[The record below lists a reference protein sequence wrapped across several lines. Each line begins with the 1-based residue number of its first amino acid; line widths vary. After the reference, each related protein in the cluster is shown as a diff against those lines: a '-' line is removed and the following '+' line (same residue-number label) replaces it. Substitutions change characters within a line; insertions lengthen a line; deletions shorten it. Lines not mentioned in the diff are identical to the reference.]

1 MAKLGNSSDSVAS
14 DSSQRCYSPDEY
26 MFANR
31 AELESDA
38 NWDGI
43 DSFAA
48 RAWVDW
54 LKYEKKMIAIEW
66 KYPEL

>member
-38 NWDGI
+38 N
-43 DSFAA
+43 
-48 RAWVDW
+48 
-54 LKYEKKMIAIEW
+54 
-66 KYPEL
+66 